1 MDGAKNAEWPD
12 ARLWR
17 VESAAD
23 EHGADREGRRGI
35 RGESAVEAGT
45 GLREVS
51 GARVF
56 EVRPI
61 LEVARIFL
69 IFFLD

>member
-1 MDGAKNAEWPD
+1 MDGAKHAEGTD
-12 ARLWR
+12 AWLGR
-17 VESAAD
+17 VESAAH
-23 EHGADREGRRGI
+23 EHGADGKRRRGV
-35 RGESAVEAGT
+35 RSESAVEASP

-61 LEVARIFL
+61 LEVARIF
-69 IFFLD
+69 